1 MKAKKGTCLILSI
14 IFACMFCIPAFS
26 AEEDAQTQQDV
37 VTYSEGEALWSK
49 DELETPLAVGGR
61 INKTEGSNQFSFEI
75 EKSGIPLE
83 NLIVRA
89 DLNDER
95 VAGEG
100 YDKDA
105 LGFNGSE
112 YIWYL
117 GSAVDAVYADGCTYT
132 DNNALESSE
141 GEKVDMIK
149 GAQAV
154 LSVRYNPEFTHQKG
168 CFWYAPNNDF
178 TSFDGVGG
186 SDSCTV
192 YGDVAT
198 FSPAMS
204 GTTESVIIRAL
215 SIYDPWFDAMEQ
227 KYDEKY
233 RTEGDTSI
241 RVDNWK
247 TRYLE
252 LSSEEH
258 RYGVNFDYDT
268 DDVHEYTSIDGQPL
282 YKNPMW
288 EYPSKGT
295 QVSIYADFQVT
306 VREPIEDVV
315 FVAHAQADTNK
326 QNGTSGPSGEAT
338 YRNIENQLRHPDIRT
353 TNAIW
358 CYDTSDAGNGEYSVD
373 AFYVEALCKPDY
385 GYELQFEIVEGSTI
399 GSLDNTEI
407 DSSDNAF
414 RFVPKGEYTGI
425 NGQKTTNYGAVTIK
439 VTAEDVNYVEYFTLH
454 YLPSNLRFVKYI
466 GKKAAGEHESTVP
479 DTWNRPAV
487 IATDPKSGRYYLDT
501 EKSGEWDVTDVT
513 LADGSS
519 QTEIYG
525 LNCLVLYPGETFELA
540 AVSYVHPDA
549 EELQPK
555 TPYYM
560 TSGYPSWNSSALEED
575 KMTWTEYA
583 VMFSVYQDS
592 TAQED
597 QTIAGLVEFVG
608 PGFANIVEGETGIQR
623 LEKAP
628 DGEVTAHSWWYR
640 ADGDYVGDVNH
651 GHGDAIMIRG
661 LSEGAAYL
669 AYTIVPIA
677 EDGSVNLSEGTL
689 TGGFYIYVVNPVDQE
704 LTEYIYKNNGREGAY
719 RTFSI
724 PIPYSLSISQWEHWY
739 LGKYGLYQEEKMTQG
754 GDQGTDD
761 IEYFYR
767 GRAFASF
774 DVAWDNLIPF
784 GYRGAQAAK
793 PISKV
798 WTKEFRP
805 QDYQMNNPD
814 GQLAG
819 ENGFLEIDLTD
830 LPDPGDADISVSPL
844 GQGEGLIAENEMQ
857 GMDIGIV
864 DMPYDNE
871 LIAGDTTEHLT
882 IGGLNAFPLINAVR
896 IKEKDSTTK
905 PTLFEAN
912 LTTVNGKRTY
922 DLSTLKYIIC
932 YEHSGI
938 GYVAGDLADQILFSG
953 NFVKNIQMAANIDT
967 SYEDFYAFSYVDLG
981 DYPASNY
988 LTADLI
994 FEKQGGVNVSLKK
1007 LDIGYNCFDS
1017 VILNNFSAL
1026 EELEAGGT
1034 PQTNTVDGSKD
1045 RFLYYRC
1052 DGDSVNSNGGKL
1064 STFTA
1069 SDCNFNRLVIGWPSV
1084 PITDLTT
1091 VNGFYYLENG
1101 NPEELLNDWDG
1112 IMIVNDSPL
1121 LKSVSVSGG
1130 LTYLELKGN
1139 DNLTDLYST
1148 KSVDRNPDDG
1158 IVWDLYDK
1166 SEIADASGSWI
1177 SFINLGGV
1185 NLMSHPLISN
1195 MGFDQNA
1202 LGFNTLVDNKLFD
1215 KDRLLNYLV
1224 NYGTLEGSPRLIGDT
1239 DGAILSLKTIKLNNI
1254 ARLWADAG
1262 EGEALDNSALFTHS
1276 SQKAS
1281 DNSPKATTVIEIHN
1295 VYGGYSPYPESTQ
1308 QMSKSYWAGEWGEG
1322 TYNNK
1327 FAITYVKAPTNVDNS
1342 AYRLIYD
1349 VLYTD
1354 ATNLQSLKIDNV
1366 YNERAR
1372 LNFINAGKDV
1382 PESTL
1387 NDRSRWPVISVG
1399 NMSIA
1404 SYGVFV
1410 ENLEGLLDLR
1420 GAGIMAENMRVNAD
1434 GISSDVN
1441 SGSMIDLSGSDIRN
1455 SSEELELSSISMS
1468 VPNQSTLKI
1477 MQGGSTVISFTASPS
1492 KFTQDIVVS
1501 AVSADTRYVKTSVS
1515 GNQVVLNVTSRDDRK
1530 ELPDAPIRID
1540 FTATVPGSDVTLKS
1554 YVLIDV
1560 QKLIVVVAEY
1570 EVEIGWGL
1578 VKNGAFN
1585 DNEAQIRNDF
1595 DVVYSDNTGKPYFI
1609 LKKGNTARFYI
1620 KHIYQYLKDDEGLQL
1635 YQDSEGV
1642 IGYDTNGDPLIT
1654 DLIDSTDMNDSSAG
1668 GVFDVASVFDESIA
1682 DAPRIE
1688 DLQNGVLDNID
1699 FPYHVCKWN
1708 ITGSESDT
1716 GPNIIITY
1724 PERHAETYDNAT
1736 RRYIDITAATSDAV
1750 LTIQASAP
1758 AYIATVDEAGKQGI
1772 PSKTYAMFLD
1782 GEEDEGRYDIRFSV
1796 DGANIDTLSFYDAN
1810 DGAKKV
1816 KIEIWD
1822 KESWDGTEYTTTKCP
1837 SVPGEISIA
1846 HERGGDYFSFSLSGD
1861 TVTVDPKATGWDG
1874 LVVTFTSD
1882 TKVYQEVLPID
1893 MRSDTLLSLDSLTL
1907 NAQTSK

>member
-1 MKAKKGTCLILSI
+1 MKAKKGTWLILSI
-14 IFACMFCIPAFS
+14 IFACIFCIPAFS
-26 AEEDAQTQQDV
+26 AEEEVQTQQDV

-204 GTTESVIIRAL
+204 GATESVIIRAL

-282 YKNPMW
+282 YKNTMW

-295 QVSIYADFQVT
+295 EVSIYADFQVT

-560 TSGYPSWNSSALEED
+560 TSGYPSWNSSALEEE

-754 GDQGTDD
+754 GDQGTDE
-761 IEYFYR
+761 ISYFYR

-805 QDYQMNNPD
+805 YEYQLNNPD

-912 LTTVNGKRTY
+912 LTTVNGKKTY

-938 GYVAGDLADQILFSG
+938 GYVAGDLADQILFSCD
-953 NFVKNIQMAANIDT
+953 FVKSIKMSQTVDS
-967 SYEDFYAFSYVDLG
+967 SYEDFYTFAYVDLG
-981 DYPASNY
+981 DHLAPNY

-994 FEKQGGVNVSLKK
+994 FEKQDGFNISLKK

-1017 VILNNFSAL
+1017 VILENFA
-1026 EELEAGGT
+1026 ELDEIELGGT
-1034 PQTNTVDGSKD
+1034 PPTNQAKGTERV
-1045 RFLYYRC
+1045 FYYRC
-1052 DGDSVNSNGGKL
+1052 DGDSAESNGGKL
-1064 STFTA
+1064 STLTA
-1069 SDCNFNRLVIGWPSV
+1069 SNCNFNRIVVGWPSV
-1084 PITDLTT
+1084 PITDIRQG
-1091 VNGFYYLENG
+1091 NSFYQLNEDRPD
-1101 NPEELLNDWDG
+1101 NPVSMLASWDG
-1112 IMIVNDSPL
+1112 IMIINDSPL
-1121 LKSVSVSGG
+1121 VKSVSVSGG

-1139 DNLTDLYST
+1139 NNLTDLYST
-1148 KSVDRNPDDG
+1148 ESVDREPDDG
-1158 IVWDLYDK
+1158 IDWKLYEK
-1166 SEIADASGSWI
+1166 SEISDASGSWI
-1177 SFINLGGV
+1177 SLINLGGT
-1185 NLMSHPLISN
+1185 NLISQPLYSVK
-1195 MGFDQNA
+1195 GEYDQSS
-1202 LGFNTLVDNKLFD
+1202 LGFNIRFEN
-1215 KDRLLNYLV
+1215 RLMLKERLQDYLT
-1224 NYGTLEGSPRLIGDT
+1224 NEGPLEGSGRRIADK
-1239 DGAILSLKTIKLNNI
+1239 DGATTTLETIRLNNI
-1254 ARLWADAG
+1254 WRLWADAG
-1262 EGEALDNSALFTHS
+1262 EGEALGNAKLFTYQGQNS
-1276 SQKAS
+1276 SP
-1281 DNSPKATTVIEIHN
+1281 DNAPKETTTVEIHN
-1295 VYGGYSPYPESTQ
+1295 IYGGYIPTDDADNTR
-1308 QMSKSYWAGEWGEG
+1308 KSYWSGTWGES
-1322 TYNNK
+1322 TYNLE
-1327 FAITYVKAPTNVDNS
+1327 PTMTHSVIDSSNTDS
-1342 AYRLIYD
+1342 YRLVYD
-1349 VLYTD
+1349 VLYSD
-1354 ATNLQSLKIDNV
+1354 ATRLQKLSIDNV
-1366 YNERAR
+1366 YGRNTRI
-1372 LNFINAGKDV
+1372 NFINIGRDVSETELAQWPADAGSGSDNGRA
-1382 PESTL
+1382 T
-1387 NDRSRWPVISVG
+1387 
-1399 NMSIA
+1399 
-1404 SYGVFV
+1404 YGVFV
-1410 ENLEGLLDLR
+1410 TNLEGLLDLR
-1420 GAGIMAENMRVNAD
+1420 GAGLMAENIKVNT
-1434 GISSDVN
+1434 N
-1441 SGSMIDLSGSDIRN
+1441 SLNTVKEGSAIDLSGSLIRN
-1455 SSEELELSSISMS
+1455 FSLKLQLTGISMLPASGTTIDVEQGASTQVTFKAQPS
-1468 VPNQSTLKI
+1468 VFDSEIQVTPL
-1477 MQGGSTVISFTASPS
+1477 
-1492 KFTQDIVVS
+1492 
-1501 AVSADTRYVKTSVS
+1501 AVSGAYSKWIESIEKVS
-1515 GNQVVLNVTSRDDRK
+1515 NNTYQINVTDRSVVK
-1530 ELPDAPIRID
+1530 ELPDAPIKIE
-1540 FTATVPGSDVTLKS
+1540 FSVSTPGVENSSTYKFSININVTKK
-1554 YVLIDV
+1554 V
-1560 QKLIVVVAEY
+1560 IVVTTY
-1570 EVEIGWGL
+1570 DVEIGWG
-1578 VKNGAFN
+1578 VVDENGVMHES
-1585 DNEAQIRNDF
+1585 DTAQEGLE
-1595 DVVYSDNTGKPYFI
+1595 VVYPKTGENPYFI
-1609 LKKGNTARFYI
+1609 LDKGAKARFYI
-1620 KHIYQYLKDDEGLQL
+1620 KNLYMILSDDEGNILQ
-1635 YQDSEGV
+1635 DE
-1642 IGYDTNGDPLIT
+1642 NGDDKVYEIANTYDDSPGLF
-1654 DLIDSTDMNDSSAG
+1654 DPESVFSTDETSADN
-1668 GVFDVASVFDESIA
+1668 VY
-1682 DAPRIE
+1682 PE
-1688 DLQNGVLDNID
+1688 DCIDGILDPAA
-1699 FPYHVCKWN
+1699 FPDQVCTWD
-1708 ITGSESDT
+1708 ITGSESEF
-1716 GPNIIITY
+1716 GPNILVSY
-1724 PERHAETYDNAT
+1724 PEKNVEQYDNAI
-1736 RRYIDITAATSDAV
+1736 RRYVDIEAVTSDAV
-1750 LTIQASAP
+1750 IQFS
-1758 AYIATVDEAGKQGI
+1758 VNI
-1772 PSKTYAMFLD
+1772 PFIYDDNSRDSKSSDTYGMFLD
-1782 GEEDEGRYDIRFSV
+1782 SPDGSPRYSIRFMT
-1796 DGANIDTLSFYDAN
+1796 DGKNTDRLSFYDASSS
-1810 DGAKKV
+1810 AKTV
-1816 KIEIWD
+1816 ALEIWD
-1822 KESWDGTEYTTTKCP
+1822 LEVWNGTGYESRKLSSIP
-1837 SVPGEISIA
+1837 SGSIGIR
-1846 HERGGDYFSFSLSGD
+1846 HENTSGAFDFKLSGSN
-1861 TVTVDPKATGWDG
+1861 VTITPKKNGWDG
-1874 LVVTFTSD
+1874 LMVDYKSD
-1882 TKVYQEVLPID
+1882 TKTYRNVLPV
-1893 MRSDTLLSLDSLTL
+1893 DTHPEGMLNLDRFSFSVS
-1907 NAQTSK
+1907 TSK